1 MNGLDVVLKGIL
13 FIIGFGSILFLCY
26 ITTRYIGG
34 RSVRMMKGRY
44 IDIVET
50 VTLGMDKRLHLVKA
64 GSQFILIA
72 SCGKSVEFIAK
83 IELDDYE
90 NVQTNESTPVISF
103 KNLFEKYISAYRNKA
118 GVDKRPGNDGKTS
131 NKAESNHIR
140 NNLHKLKEINKR
152 MSSHDVNDGDGK
164 TNEG

>member
-34 RSVRMMKGRY
+34 RSARMMKGRY
-44 IDIVET
+44 IDIIET
-50 VTLGMDKRLHLVKA
+50 VTLGIDKRLHLVKA
-64 GSQFILIA
+64 GGQFILIA

-83 IELDDYE
+83 VELDDYE
-90 NVQTNESTPVISF
+90 NVEATENAPVISF

-118 GVDKRPGNDGKTS
+118 GGDKRPGNGDKTS
-131 NKAESNHIR
+131 DKAESNHIR

-152 MSSHDVNDGDGK
+152 MSRHGVNDGDGK
-164 TNEG
+164 TDEG